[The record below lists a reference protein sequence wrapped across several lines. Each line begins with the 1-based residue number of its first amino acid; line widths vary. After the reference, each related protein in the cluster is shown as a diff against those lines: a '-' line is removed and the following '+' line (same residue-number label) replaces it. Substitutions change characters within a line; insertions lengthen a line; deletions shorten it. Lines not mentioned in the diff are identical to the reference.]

1 LDVAKDVSA
10 FANSGGGVIIYGV
23 RTDVDKTLPVDVEGI
38 ESRNIETFDRIVN
51 AHIRPEIPG
60 LQRRVLIRDNL
71 TLMVVHV
78 PQSDEAPHQSL
89 TDHRYYR
96 RAGAESLPMEHDLV
110 ELYFGRRRSPVLA
123 VETEVNRTAIS
134 GGFDDDGLSDEIGMR
149 LFLVNRGRRVARY
162 ANVIFTWAKAAVVI
176 QSRGAAD
183 NARPSLRRVLR
194 IRVLESRG
202 RHPSRLVDAGRRHPV
217 PPQKDVVR
225 KRRR

>member
-23 RTDVDKTLPVDVEGI
+23 RTDVDKTLPVAVEGI

-89 TDHRYYR
+89 TDH
-96 RAGAESLPMEHDLV
+96 ATTGAPALS
-110 ELYFGRRRSPVLA
+110 RCRWSTISSRS
-123 VETEVNRTAIS
+123 TS
-134 GGFDDDGLSDEIGMR
+134 GGDE
-149 LFLVNRGRRVARY
+149 A
-162 ANVIFTWAKAAVVI
+162 
-176 QSRGAAD
+176 QS
-183 NARPSLRRVLR
+183 S
-194 IRVLESRG
+194 
-202 RHPSRLVDAGRRHPV
+202 PSRP
-217 PPQKDVVR
+217 K
-225 KRRR
+225 